1 MKQLKR
7 SCIRQQLDVARHTR
21 CPWPRLLSNCPS
33 PQPSLIRVSASG
45 RSFDRTISELV
56 SGSSWIAHRARG
68 PPGPD
73 CCGRAFLLRR
83 SPEPCTGANRPAT
96 PPSYSYLLTQ
106 SATPP
111 PYSYWYKV
119 LHHPHIHS
127 TLLCYTTLIFILTDT
142 KCYTTPTYIV
152 LKCNVALQHY
162 AT

>member
-21 CPWPRLLSNCPS
+21 SPWPRLLSNCPS
-33 PQPSLIRVSASG
+33 PQPSLIRVSPSG
-45 RSFDRTISELV
+45 WSFDRTISELV

-96 PPSYSYLLTQ
+96 PPSYSY
-106 SATPP
+106 
-111 PYSYWYKV
+111 WYKV
-119 LHHPHIHS
+119 LHHPHIH
-127 TLLCYTTLIFILTDT
+127 TDTKYYTTLIFIVL
-142 KCYTTPTYIV
+142 CCATPPSYSYLLI
-152 LKCNVALQHY
+152 QS
-162 AT
+162 ATPPPHT